1 MANDQNQMI
10 EEEKLHVQEEP
21 VLVRKQPGERKDS
34 IGSNISSDKEKE
46 EEVKL
51 SSTSLAE
58 VFGSG
63 RFPPESI

>member
-1 MANDQNQMI
+1 MI

-34 IGSNISSDKEKE
+34 IGSNISSDDEEEE